1 MAEDKMYKIL
11 RLKLKNCKRMV
22 NKEGKQIGVEIRINE
37 NKLRKSMTLVKEPE
51 TIRIIK
57 TLAPDRN
64 SEDLNGFT
72 YVKDLI
78 TMSVNID
85 KYRDI
90 IKSNYGLVNI
100 IFTRKPKLNYKKF
113 NSKISSKDFNH
124 ISNKSLEKYKYNIN
138 IEYKNEL
145 FKRLM
150 ASSGNVRNKKVV
162 FIREKLFDKTNEI
175 LLCGLPE
182 DMEHPAFSKYNSY
195 YAMASTDS
203 IPVTTPNFV
212 VIDDYT
218 RKIEEVFD
226 YVKEKEKVSKKDKDN
241 YEIEEGTEKSKIE
254 ITPFDGAG
262 LVDVSLAEQWKKDIG
277 LDYLPSSWQ
286 FRAIPG
292 IKGDVYTFD
301 LKKFAKEFK
310 SEIKDVFG
318 QTWDLFKDNINMI
331 LTKSQFKF
339 YKQYKANFGEEK
351 AFKTWEDNFYKELHG
366 YKRTFNISKYS
377 EKNLKHEALLSYQ
390 PIQSLELSDNDIK
403 NLCSR
408 TVKKIKKISTDVNE
422 FLKYRGVINSQENEI
437 GELICQKR
445 IPPYYKALNENK
457 DLFYDDYIQ
466 QKIKDDIK
474 GFKKRTLKGCIFV
487 PGNYQTLIPDVFA
500 LAQYA
505 FGLKVTGGLKANTVY
520 SEYWVD
526 EYINFFAKKLNS
538 KKENMKCGYDYNKY
552 LSMKEKL
559 RKLRDGKIKELNM
572 KIDVIRF
579 PHVSNEHFPVTVVNQ
594 PNDYYK
600 YMTEGIVTSMYDSLA
615 LHIGGADYD
624 NDHVLSTN
632 DQTLV
637 RCSVEQK
644 TNTIVPISLKDQEND
659 DNKMHKITDMDEIID
674 TDIRG
679 MSNNIGKAVN
689 KITKLWSVVPKDD
702 DEKIKVRRYI
712 KIMSVVCSK
721 IIDFAKTGKAATI
734 PCEIEEYL
742 KDIQKPYFQRYIYN
756 HEVSREKIMNE
767 NRELYGED
775 KKFIFS
781 DTNCVMNRLCHYME
795 KEIANIDDELK
806 KNKEEQLEEKAE
818 DITCFYSEKNTEQFK
833 DKKYDN
839 SVSYTKYIK
848 PLLKDLKKEYDE
860 ISKYN
865 SQENNNIFCSSDIK
879 QEHDDRYKI
888 FYTYA
893 KMELMNILEHKELK
907 LIKEKLLD
915 FIVFAFYRDK
925 DFNKLDKSLLWNCF
939 GSELSCRI
947 KGKSLIVK
955 KSKLTYEDRREKIS
969 KLKKINN
976 KKNKIYIS
984 IFKNEEKD
992 KQVEIFDSELDV
1004 FKNIGN
1010 KDERNLLKALYIISK
1025 FNKVFKGNFKF
1036 EIEKN
1041 KKDAITKTH
1050 MCKLADIDAR
1060 KYPNILKKVIT
1071 KHEDIVTIE
1080 PSKDYS
1086 KIICEF
1092 KKDKFSKNGN
1102 SKKYTDINE
1111 CRSRFK

>member
-22 NKEGKQIGVEIRINE
+22 NKEGKQTGVEIRINE
-37 NKLRKSMTLVKEPE
+37 NKLKKSFTLVKEPE

-57 TLAPDRN
+57 ILAPDRN
-64 SEDLNGFT
+64 SQDLSGFT

-90 IKSNYGLVNI
+90 IKSDSGLVNI

-113 NSKISSKDFNH
+113 NGKIKNNKFNRTR
-124 ISNKSLEKYKYNIN
+124 NKSLEKYKYNMD

-162 FIREKLFDKTNEI
+162 FIREGLFDKMNKI

-182 DMEHPAFSKYNSY
+182 DMEHPAFSKFNSY

-203 IPVTTPNFV
+203 TPVITPNFV
-212 VIDDYT
+212 VIDDYA

-226 YVKEKEKVSKKDKDN
+226 YVKEKEKVNNKDN

-262 LVDVSLAEQWKKDIG
+262 LVDVRLAEQWKENLG

-292 IKGDVYTFD
+292 IKGNVYTFD

-318 QTWDLFKDNINMI
+318 HTWDLFKDNISMI

-339 YKQYKANFGEEK
+339 YKQYDENFGQEE
-351 AFKTWEDNFYKELHG
+351 AFTIWKSNFDKELHG

-377 EKNLKHEALLSYQ
+377 EKNLKHEVLLSYQ
-390 PIQSLELSDNDIK
+390 PIQSLELSDDDIK

-408 TVKKIKKISTDVNE
+408 TAKKIKEISTDVNE

-457 DLFYDDYIQ
+457 DLFYDNYIQ
-466 QKIKDDIK
+466 QKIKEDIK

-505 FGLKVTGGLKANTVY
+505 FGLEVTGGLKANTIY
-520 SEYWVD
+520 SKYWVN
-526 EYINFFAKKLNS
+526 EYINYFTKKLND

-559 RKLRDGKIKELNM
+559 KELNM

-579 PHVSNEHFPVTVVNQ
+579 PHVSNEHFPVTVVEQ

-632 DQTLV
+632 DKTLV

-659 DNKMHKITDMDEIID
+659 ENKMHKITDMDEIID

-702 DEKIKVRRYI
+702 NERTKVRRYI

-742 KDIQKPYFQRYIYN
+742 KNIQKPYFQRYIYN

-818 DITCFYSEKNTEQFK
+818 DITCFYSEENTEQFK

-907 LIKEKLLD
+907 LTKEKLLD

-939 GSELSCRI
+939 GSELSRRI
-947 KGKSLIVK
+947 KGKSLVVK
-955 KSKLTYEDRREKIS
+955 KSKLGYEDRKEKIS

-1025 FNKVFKGNFKF
+1025 FNKVFKGEFCF
-1036 EIEKN
+1036 EIEQN
-1041 KKDAITKTH
+1041 KKGAITKIH
-1050 MCKLADIDAR
+1050 ICKLADIDSR
-1060 KYPNILKKVIT
+1060 KYFDILKKVIIN
-1071 KHEDIVTIE
+1071 HNDIITVEHST
-1080 PSKDYS
+1080 DFS
-1086 KIICEF
+1086 KIICKF
-1092 KKDKFSKNGN
+1092 KRGKFKEEGQ
-1102 SKKYTDINE
+1102 SKKYMDINE
-1111 CRSRFK
+1111 CRNRFK

>member
-1 MAEDKMYKIL
+1 MTEDKMYKIL
-11 RLKLKNCKRMV
+11 RLKLKDCKRTV
-22 NKEGKQIGVEIRINE
+22 NKQGEQIGIEIKINE
-37 NKLRKSMTLVKEPE
+37 NKLRKSLTLVKEPE

-57 TLAPDRN
+57 TLEPEKN
-64 SEDLNGFT
+64 SEDFKGFT
-72 YVKDLI
+72 YIKDLI
-78 TMSVNID
+78 TVSVNID
-85 KYRDI
+85 KYRNI
-90 IKSNYGLVNI
+90 VKPNSGLINI
-100 IFTRKPKLNYKKF
+100 IFTRRPKLDHKKF
-113 NSKISSKDFNH
+113 ISKIKNNKFNH
-124 ISNKSLEKYKYNIN
+124 HVYNKPLKKYKYSMN

-162 FIREKLFDKTNEI
+162 FIREELFNRTNEI

-182 DMEHPAFSKYNSY
+182 DMEHPAFSKFNSY

-203 IPVTTPNFV
+203 TPVTSPNFV

-218 RKIEEVFD
+218 KEIEEIFD
-226 YVKEKEKVSKKDKDN
+226 YVKEKEKADDNKDN

-254 ITPFDGAG
+254 IIPFDGAG
-262 LVDVSLAEQWKKDIG
+262 LVDVDLAKQWKEDLG

-292 IKGDVYTFD
+292 IKGNVYTFD
-301 LKKFAKEFK
+301 LKKFANEFK

-351 AFKTWEDNFYKELHG
+351 AFKMWEDNFCKELHG
-366 YKRTFNISKYS
+366 YKKTFNISKYS
-377 EKNLKHEALLSYQ
+377 EKNLKHEVLLSYQ
-390 PIQSLELSDNDIK
+390 PIQSLELTDDDIK

-408 TVKKIKKISTDVNE
+408 TVKKIEKISTDVNE

-445 IPPYYKALNENK
+445 TPPYYKALNENK

-487 PGNYQTLIPDVFA
+487 PGNYQTLIPDIFA

-505 FGLKVTGGLKANTVY
+505 FGLEVTGGLKANTIY
-520 SEYWVD
+520 SEYWVSKL
-526 EYINFFAKKLNS
+526 YSRAKLKKLY
-538 KKENMKCGYDYNKY
+538 ENMKCGYDYNKY
-552 LSMKEKL
+552 LGFKEK
-559 RKLRDGKIKELNM
+559 IKD
-572 KIDVIRF
+572 IDIENEQHLIDIIRF
-579 PHVSNEHFPVTVVNQ
+579 PHVSNEHFPVTVVDQ

-600 YMTEGIVTSMYDSLA
+600 YMTEGIVTSIYDSLA
-615 LHIGGADYD
+615 LHLGGADFD
-624 NDHVLSTN
+624 NDHALSTN
-632 DQTLV
+632 DKTLV
-637 RCSVEQK
+637 KCSLEQK
-644 TNTIVPISLKDQEND
+644 TNTIVPIPLKDQENEE
-659 DNKMHKITDMDEIID
+659 NKMHKITDMNELID

-689 KITKLWSVVPKDD
+689 KITKLWSIVPKDD
-702 DEKIKVRRYI
+702 DEKNKVRKYI

-721 IIDFAKTGKAATI
+721 IIDFAKTGKPATI
-734 PCEIEEYL
+734 PCKIEEYL
-742 KDIQKPYFQRYIYN
+742 GNIQKPYFQRYIYN
-756 HEVSREKIMNE
+756 HEVNREKIMNE
-767 NRELYGED
+767 NRKLYGEEE
-775 KKFIFS
+775 KLIFS
-781 DTNCVMNRLCHYME
+781 DTNCTMNRLCHYME
-795 KEIANIDDELK
+795 KEIERIDDKLK
-806 KNKEEQLEEKAE
+806 KNKGEQLEDKAE
-818 DITCFYSEKNTEQFK
+818 DITCFYDNKQQFK
-833 DKKYDN
+833 NKKYDN
-839 SVSYTKYIK
+839 SVSYKEYIK
-848 PLLKDLKKEYDE
+848 PLLTDLKKEYDA

-907 LIKEKLLD
+907 LDKEKLLD
-915 FIVFAFYRDK
+915 FIVFAFYIDK

-939 GSELSCRI
+939 GSELSRRI
-947 KGKSLIVK
+947 KGKKLIIK
-955 KSKLTYEDRREKIS
+955 ESKLDYKHREEKIS

-976 KKNKIYIS
+976 EKNKIYIS

-992 KQVEIFDSELDV
+992 KQVEIFDSELNA

-1010 KDERNLLKALYIISK
+1010 RDERNFLKALYIISK
-1025 FNKVFKGNFKF
+1025 FNEVFKGKFKF
-1036 EIEKN
+1036 EIEQN
-1041 KKDAITKTH
+1041 KKGAITKTH
-1050 MCKLADIDAR
+1050 ICKLADIDSR
-1060 KYPNILKKVIT
+1060 KYFDVLKRVIGY
-1071 KHEDIVTIE
+1071 KDIVTIE
-1080 PSKDYS
+1080 HSKDYS
-1086 KIICEF
+1086 QNICEF
-1092 KKDKFSKNGN
+1092 KRDKFKTEGQ
-1102 SKKYTDINE
+1102 SKKYMDINE
-1111 CRSRFK
+1111 CRNRFK